1 MIDYIRLTNAFYFF
15 QFNNSDPRLHE
26 NINKNEIDL
35 TQDAQQENVANF
47 SMVEKLTEKEDHNN
61 NTKDFEDGKIFDIE
75 NRGVMIS

>member
-26 NINKNEIDL
+26 NINKNEKDL

-61 NTKDFEDGKIFDIE
+61 NTKDFEDGKIFDNE
-75 NRGVMIS
+75 NI